1 MKAITITQPW
11 ASLIALGEKQFE
23 TRGWST
29 SHRGKIAIH
38 AGKKVNEE
46 AFEDFKAIFRK
57 HGITSAKELLTGAV
71 IATANL
77 VECHKV
83 TSEDYEQ
90 AMAVTTGPKI
100 SGQEYRLGD
109 YTPHRYAWEV
119 DGVQHLPKP
128 IPAKGKLSLW
138 EWQQSI

>member
-29 SHRGKIAIH
+29 THRGEIAIH

-46 AFEDFKAIFRK
+46 AFEDFKTIFRK

-77 VECHKV
+77 VDCHKV
-83 TSEDYEQ
+83 TTEDYEQ
-90 AMAVTTGPKI
+90 GMAATTGPRI

-109 YTPHRYAWEV
+109 YTPRRYAWEL
-119 DGVQHLPKP
+119 DSVQHLSKP
-128 IPAKGKLSLW
+128 ILAKGKLSLW
-138 EWQQSI
+138 EWKQSI

>member
-29 SHRGKIAIH
+29 SYRGKIAIH

-46 AFEDFKAIFRK
+46 AFEDFKAIFKR

-83 TSEDYEQ
+83 TNEDHENDI
-90 AMAVTTGPKI
+90 AMTDGPKI
-100 SGQEYRLGD
+100 SGQEYRVGD
-109 YTPHRYAWEV
+109 YSPNRYAWEL
-119 DGVQHLPKP
+119 DSVQHLPKP

-138 EWQQSI
+138 EWEE